1 MLICFIFS
9 DYNLHSIVINLPII
23 TPKLVPFST
32 HHIQTNH
39 HIMFYYPFLP
49 LKILKVDKLTLSNLI
64 TPKHIPQGNTHIP
77 YT

>member
-1 MLICFIFS
+1 M
-9 DYNLHSIVINLPII
+9 PIYFGI
-23 TPKLVPFST
+23 LGLQSSFYSNKPSHFNTVLVPFST